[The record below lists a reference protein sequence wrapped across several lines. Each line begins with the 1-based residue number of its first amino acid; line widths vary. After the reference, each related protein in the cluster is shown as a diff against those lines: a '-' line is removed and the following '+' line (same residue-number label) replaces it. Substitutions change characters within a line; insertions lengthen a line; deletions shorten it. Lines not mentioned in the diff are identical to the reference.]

1 MRISDW
7 SSDVCSSDLEQ
18 IEDFRALAQ
27 NAQQVVTSTK
37 KLKKAKREQDGE
49 LDPGQKKEQSD
60 TAKQRKEIREKLQK
74 FLARIPVFMYVTD
87 FREEALQ
94 DVIESMDS
102 ALFER
107 VTGLTVE
114 DSQQFRTVGWFN
126 GENRNGE

>member
-7 SSDVCSSDLEQ
+7 ISDVCSSDLARWNSQLLVEVTEHTLGAILGHPDLLATLEQ

-60 TAKQRKEIREKLQK
+60 TAKQRKEISEKLQDRK
-74 FLARIPVFMYVTD
+74 SVV
-87 FREEALQ
+87 
-94 DVIESMDS
+94 
-102 ALFER
+102 
-107 VTGLTVE
+107 
-114 DSQQFRTVGWFN
+114 
-126 GENRNGE
+126 

>member
-7 SSDVCSSDLEQ
+7 SSDVCSSDLLATLEQ

-37 KLKKAKREQDGE
+37 NLKKAKREKDGA

-60 TAKQRKEIREKLQK
+60 TAKQRKEIRETLQK
-74 FLARIPVFMYVTD
+74 FIARLPVLMYVSD
-87 FREEALQ
+87 FRDYALK
-94 DVIESMDS
+94 DVIESLDS

-114 DSQQFRTVGWFN
+114 ACKQL
-126 GENRNGE
+126 

>member
-1 MRISDW
+1 MLGHPDL
-7 SSDVCSSDLEQ
+7 VATLEQ

-37 KLKKAKREQDGE
+37 KLKKAKREQDEE

-74 FLARIPVFMYVTD
+74 FLARIPVCMYVTD
-87 FREEALQ
+87 LREEALR
-94 DVIESMDS
+94 DVLESLDS

-107 VTGLTVE
+107 GPGLTAE
-114 DSQQFRTVGWFN
+114 DFQRSGTLGLCNNQTI
-126 GENRNGE
+126 

>member
-7 SSDVCSSDLEQ
+7 SSDVCSSDLVEVTEHTLGAILGHPDLLATLEQ

-60 TAKQRKEIREKLQK
+60 TAKQRKEKREKLQK
-74 FLARIPVFMYVTD
+74 FLARIPFLD
-87 FREEALQ
+87 RKR
-94 DVIESMDS
+94 DV
-102 ALFER
+102 
-107 VTGLTVE
+107 
-114 DSQQFRTVGWFN
+114 
-126 GENRNGE
+126 

>member
-87 FREEALQ
+87 FREEALK
-94 DVIESMDS
+94 DVIESLDS
-102 ALFER
+102 RSDEHTSELQSLMRISYAVSCLKKKKKP
-107 VTGLTVE
+107 T
-114 DSQQFRTVGWFN
+114 
-126 GENRNGE
+126 